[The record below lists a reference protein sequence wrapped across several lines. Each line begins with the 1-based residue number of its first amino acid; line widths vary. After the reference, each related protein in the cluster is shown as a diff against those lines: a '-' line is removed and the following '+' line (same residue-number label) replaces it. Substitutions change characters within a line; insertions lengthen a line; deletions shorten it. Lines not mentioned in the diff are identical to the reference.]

1 MEIYSPGI
9 ADQVSDFILTG
20 TVPEPALG
28 WVWLIPAI
36 ASTVSLIN
44 SAIQRRN
51 DRRNQDRQNAA
62 NLALSDRQFEQNQ
75 QQIDELN
82 KYNAPQAQ
90 MERFTAAGLNPD
102 LIYGSGSGSAGN
114 QTQVARAERPDFVSS
129 ARAVQLPEMLSQFQD
144 FQMRQAQINNV
155 KAQTDNIKEKTA
167 TESVTRFLRD
177 VQGQRASF
185 DLGQTEYLA
194 PYQAAIV
201 GNKARASEATLLQE
215 WQKLQNLSADEQ
227 LKLLVARQKEKGLE
241 LMDIEEEQR
250 KADLLFSNY
259 RNEWM
264 KVGITSSDSVFFRL
278 LVRMFTE
285 AGVDISTMNPF
296 K

>member
-1 MEIYSPGI
+1 MQNYPLEIVEK
-9 ADQVSDFILTG
+9 VSDFLLTG
-20 TVPEPALG
+20 SPPEPVLG
-28 WVWLIPAI
+28 WFWIIPAVT
-36 ASTVSLIN
+36 AVAGVIN

-75 QQIDELN
+75 QQIAELN
-82 KYNAPQAQ
+82 KYNDPAAQ
-90 MERFTAAGLNPD
+90 MARFQGAGLNPN
-102 LIYGSGSGSAGN
+102 LIYGSGGASAGN
-114 QTQVARAERPDFVSS
+114 QTQVAKAERPEYVSS
-129 ARAVQLPEMLSQFQD
+129 ARAIQLPEMLNEFQN

-155 KAQTDNIKEKTA
+155 KAQTKNIQERTA

-177 VQGQRASF
+177 VQGKRSAF
-185 DLGQTEYLA
+185 DLGQAEYLA

-201 GNKARASEATLLQE
+201 GNKARSSEATLMQE
-215 WQKLQNLSADEQ
+215 WQKLANLSADEQ

-241 LMDIEEEQR
+241 LMDIEQEQR
-250 KADLLFSNY
+250 QADLLYSNY
-259 RNEWM
+259 KNQWA

-278 LVRMFTE
+278 LIRMFTE
-285 AGVDISTMNPF
+285 AGIDISTMNPF